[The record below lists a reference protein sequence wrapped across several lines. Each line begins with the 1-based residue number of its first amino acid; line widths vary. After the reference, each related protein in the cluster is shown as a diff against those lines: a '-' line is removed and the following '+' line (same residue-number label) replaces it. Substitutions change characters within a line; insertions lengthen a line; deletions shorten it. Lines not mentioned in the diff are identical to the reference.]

1 MKVIYSI
8 NLAVSSLSWF
18 YRRKIF
24 CCMQVEIFSLILAV
38 LFCLKDRVLKN
49 SLVKR
54 RCKNKESKW
63 KRQKMTGNFWFKVI
77 RTFPKGEWWWHKIY
91 PKENTWMCILKRW
104 RMVSPVVPKHWQ
116 IQKFSTENCK
126 YIFLFVVGIQCLVNV
141 QWTFKVSFECFEP

>member
-8 NLAVSSLSWF
+8 NLVVSSLSWF

-77 RTFPKGEWWWHKIY
+77 HTFSKGESGGGTRFALRRTHGCVYWIGGEWSLQSCLNIDKFRNFQLKIASTY
-91 PKENTWMCILKRW
+91 F
-104 RMVSPVVPKHWQ
+104 
-116 IQKFSTENCK
+116 FSLWV
-126 YIFLFVVGIQCLVNV
+126 YNV
-141 QWTFKVSFECFEP
+141 